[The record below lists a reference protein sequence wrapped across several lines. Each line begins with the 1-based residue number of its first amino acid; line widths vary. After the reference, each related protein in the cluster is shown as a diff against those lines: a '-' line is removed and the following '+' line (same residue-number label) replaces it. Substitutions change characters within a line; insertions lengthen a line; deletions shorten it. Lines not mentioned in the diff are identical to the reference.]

1 MVRLP
6 LILWPSSRAFNKL
19 TGNKTMSDYI
29 EDFENS
35 SLEDVLRVVEE
46 LEDLY
51 AELRAEGFM
60 DDEEMQIE
68 E

>member
-1 MVRLP
+1 
-6 LILWPSSRAFNKL
+6 
-19 TGNKTMSDYI
+19 MSDYI